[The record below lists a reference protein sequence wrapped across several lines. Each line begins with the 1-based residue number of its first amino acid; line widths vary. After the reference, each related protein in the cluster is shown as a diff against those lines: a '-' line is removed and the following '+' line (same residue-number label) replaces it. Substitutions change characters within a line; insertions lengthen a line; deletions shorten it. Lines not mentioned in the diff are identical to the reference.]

1 MALGK
6 SLNFFVLQFLQQS
19 MRDNQR
25 TYLSG
30 LLQGLMSQYMK
41 SIQSKDQKRVNTC
54 NCSQYYYN
62 TTFPQSRYSSHIHV
76 PAARNLLCCSTLQ
89 EEAEDTVA
97 DTPHTGKDMTFLKT
111 RIKLYFHLLSQQRQK
126 VCDTMLEK
134 YEKNY
139 GYIFMA
145 GE

>member
-6 SLNFFVLQFLQQS
+6 SLNFSVLQFLQQS
-19 MRDNQR
+19 MRDNYR

-41 SIQSKDQKRVNTC
+41 SIQSKDQKNTC

-62 TTFPQSRYSSHIHV
+62 TTSPQSRYPSHIHV

-89 EEAEDTVA
+89 EEVEDTVA

-111 RIKLYFHLLSQQRQK
+111 RTKLYFHLLSQQRQK

-139 GYIFMA
+139 GYIFMV
-145 GE
+145 GK